1 LAQESRQ
8 LPLRAISGSQ
18 NTAWKTTNNFGNYV
32 NNSLFITL
40 QATLNEQRRGAR
52 NSIHGK
58 QSIEVT

>member
-1 LAQESRQ
+1 LPEEGRQ

-18 NTAWKTTNNFGNYV
+18 NTARKTTNNFGNYL

-40 QATLNEQRRGAR
+40 QATLNELRRGAR
-52 NSIHGK
+52 NSIHGE